1 MRSMRTTKRMLVTL
15 SAAALAV
22 AMIAA
27 PASAR
32 GPSPDRLE
40 QAGWFCFEHFV
51 IHCLPNGGEGVLTGH
66 AESSL
71 IMTWGTDTQ
80 EVEFWGTE
88 LLIHEDLYNGQPCPQ
103 DPFDGGEPGAYI
115 HVSDLGLPLP
125 YFVCHHFDSPFT

>member
-1 MRSMRTTKRMLVTL
+1 MRSMRTTERMLVIL

-32 GPSPDRLE
+32 GPNPDRLE
-40 QAGWFCFEHFV
+40 QAGWFCFGHEDPA
-51 IHCLPNGGEGVLTGH
+51 IHCLPNSGEGVFTGE

-71 IMTWGTDTQ
+71 IMTWGTATG
-80 EVEFWGTE
+80 EFWGTE

-103 DPFDGGEPGAYI
+103 DPLNGGEPGAYI
-115 HVSDLGLPLP
+115 HLSDLGLPLP